1 MDYVGVRI
9 VSPEGQ
15 VVGEARLIGLF
26 TSKAYMERAAKT
38 PLLHHKLEQIIAAED
53 LIPGSH
59 DYKQV
64 IELFESFPRDEL
76 FQASTEELRRLVVG
90 LLQIEKHGGIRVLVR
105 KDLYGRQV
113 SIVVALPR
121 ERFSASL
128 RKRLQEMFR
137 ERFGGSSVDYHLS
150 LGETESARIFFTVH
164 IDTGVQ
170 IPEIPYEEL
179 EEEVERLARTWDDD
193 LLDSL
198 SEILGPERGPALA
211 ARYGPRFP
219 DYYKTTETDWNQ
231 VAMDVVSLE
240 QLASAADGF
249 VIGIANENVGER
261 LTRVKLYKTGGKVD
275 LSAFMP
281 LLESLGL
288 RAVEEIPI
296 ALHGDGR
303 TYVHDFGVLDAR
315 GAVLNLEDEA
325 DLVREAL
332 SAMWRGDAEVDSL
345 NRLVIFA
352 GPSSRPRRPRSR
364 RRHPAGSPPR
374 G

>member
-1 MDYVGVRI
+1 M
-9 VSPEGQ
+9 
-15 VVGEARLIGLF
+15 
-26 TSKAYMERAAKT
+26 
-38 PLLHHKLEQIIAAED
+38 
-53 LIPGSH
+53 
-59 DYKQV
+59 
-64 IELFESFPRDEL
+64 
-76 FQASTEELRRLVVG
+76 
-90 LLQIEKHGGIRVLVR
+90 LVR
-105 KDLYGRQV
+105 KDLYGRAGV
-113 SIVVALPR
+113 DRRGAAPR
-121 ERFSASL
+121 AVQRTL

-150 LGETESARIFFTVH
+150 LGETESRASSSPCTSR
-164 IDTGVQ
+164 TGVQ

-193 LLDSL
+193 LLDS
-198 SEILGPERGPALA
+198 STAISARARA
-211 ARYGPRFP
+211 RARARYGPRFP
-219 DYYKTTETDWNQ
+219 DYYKTTETDWSQ

-240 QLASAADGF
+240 QLASDADGF

-296 ALHGDGR
+296 ALHGEGR

-315 GAVLNLEDEA
+315 GAVLNLEVEA

-332 SAMWRGDAEVDSL
+332 ARCGGAT
-345 NRLVIFA
+345 
-352 GPSSRPRRPRSR
+352 PRWTR
-364 RRHPAGSPPR
+364 
-374 G
+374 